1 MNLWCGSLFRHLG
14 ALVDS
19 LLLLLLLTL
28 FEANHVACTRFS
40 FVTSTIDANWPK
52 SHLQMNPNLSRSCG
66 ASAPQ
71 PPVRARATRASRGQ
85 CACARGISQICAHPL
100 RCNDRNVCALIQAKL
115 TRTNSTNGH
124 SGKEKHSATV
134 DTPIGCSSTRWSVSQ
149 SVSEPLQ

>member
-1 MNLWCGSLFRHLG
+1 MALCFVILG
-14 ALVDS
+14 
-19 LLLLLLLTL
+19 LLLIRSCCCCCSHYSRRITSHARV
-28 FEANHVACTRFS
+28 FRSSPRRF
-40 FVTSTIDANWPK
+40 DADWPK

-124 SGKEKHSATV
+124 SGREKHSATV